1 MATFAPRRAVL
12 TKPVQTSP
20 QAPDPNAHLTGLAAD
35 LDSMVQD
42 TKIMQKVNHVH
53 REAFAEKYPGQ
64 VEHCLRLTMERLQ
77 AGLDK
82 RGLVDIANPDTWV
95 LVPEE
100 LRALTEAAYLLDQ
113 IRKGL

>member
-1 MATFAPRRAVL
+1 MPSFAPRRAVL

-42 TKIMQKVNHVH
+42 TKIMQKVN
-53 REAFAEKYPGQ
+53 RLSRDAFTEKYPGQ
-64 VEHCLRLTMERLQ
+64 IEHCLRLVMERLQ

-82 RGLVDIANPDTWV
+82 RGNVDVANPNTWI
-95 LVPEE
+95 LSTSEICDLAE
-100 LRALTEAAYLLDQ
+100 SALKLHT
-113 IRKGL
+113 IRKDI